1 MKDLTTNQQ
10 LRKAVSDNLNNFSIR
25 EITDHGKKHAA
36 VAVVV
41 TNCDRPANIAN
52 IKFDEKA
59 CDQAAFILT
68 TRSAKLNS
76 HRGQRAFPGGRI
88 DAGET
93 AEQAALR
100 ELQEEVGLQLEAEQI
115 LGRMDDYAT
124 RSGYVI
130 TPIVIWAGN
139 NVTMRASPDEVELIH
154 RIPVRELMRDDAPI
168 LESISESQYP
178 VLKMPLGDEWFA
190 APTAAIAYQFRE
202 VALLGRSTRVVTFE
216 QPYFAWH

>member
-1 MKDLTTNQQ
+1 MKNLIANQR
-10 LRKAVSDNLNNFSIR
+10 LRQTLLGNLNNFTIQ
-25 EITDHGKKHAA
+25 EIADHDKKHAA

-41 TNCDRPANIAN
+41 TNCDRPADIAN
-52 IKFDEKA
+52 IKFDENA

-68 TRSAKLNS
+68 TRSAKLTS
-76 HRGQRAFPGGRI
+76 HRGQRAFPGGRV

-100 ELQEEVGLQLEAEQI
+100 ELEEEVGLRLEAKQI

-130 TPIVIWAGN
+130 TPVVIWAGN
-139 NVTMRASPDEVELIH
+139 NVTMRANPDEVELIH
-154 RIPVRELMRDDAPI
+154 RIPVLELLRDDAPI
-168 LESISESQYP
+168 LESIPESQYP
-178 VLKMPLGDEWFA
+178 VLKMPIGNEWFA

-202 VALLGRSTRVVTFE
+202 VALLGRSTRVVNYE
-216 QPYFAWH
+216 QPYFAWR

>member
-1 MKDLTTNQQ
+1 MNDLTTNQQ
-10 LRKAVSDNLNNFSIR
+10 LRKALFENLNGFSIKK
-25 EITDHGKKHAA
+25 ITDHDKKHAA

-41 TNCDRPANIAN
+41 TNCDRPANIAD
-52 IKFDEKA
+52 IEFDEKA

-68 TRSAKLNS
+68 TRSAKLNN

-100 ELQEEVGLQLEAEQI
+100 ELEEEVGLRLQADQI
-115 LGRMDDYAT
+115 LGRMDDYST

-130 TPIVIWAGN
+130 TPIVIWAGK
-139 NVTMRASPDEVELIH
+139 NVTMRANPDEVELIH
-154 RIPVRELMRDDAPI
+154 RVPLRELLREDAPI
-168 LESISESQYP
+168 LESISESQHP
-178 VLKMPLGDEWFA
+178 VLKMPIGNEWFA

-202 VALLGRSTRVVTFE
+202 VALLGRSTRVVNFE
-216 QPYFAWH
+216 QPVFAWR

>member
-1 MKDLTTNQQ
+1 MNNLTTNQQ
-10 LRKAVSDNLNNFSIR
+10 LRETLFNNLNSFSIQ
-25 EITDHGKKHAA
+25 EITDHDKKHAA
-36 VAVVV
+36 VAVVL

-52 IKFDEKA
+52 IKFDQNA

-68 TRSAKLNS
+68 TRSAKLNN

-100 ELQEEVGLQLEAEQI
+100 ELEEEVGLQLEAGQI

-130 TPIVIWAGN
+130 TPIVVWAGN
-139 NVTMRASPDEVELIH
+139 NVTMRANPDEVELIH
-154 RIPVRELMRDDAPI
+154 RIPVRELLRDDAPI
-168 LESISESQYP
+168 LEPIAESQHP

-202 VALLGRSTRVVTFE
+202 VALLGRSTRVVNFE
-216 QPYFAWH
+216 QPYFAWR